1 MSKNLRKSLLGAAV
15 LSALAL
21 SVAPASAA
29 HRAATMGCGGDNMAK
44 VNDSVSA
51 LSDAA
56 PNKWDAV
63 KEVGLANTA
72 LSEGKPGE
80 CAMHLSR
87 AEHEGMMR

>member
-1 MSKNLRKSLLGAAV
+1 MIKNIGKTLLGAV
-15 LSALAL
+15 ALTALVL

-29 HRAATMGCGGDNMAK
+29 HRGAMMGCGGDNMAK

-87 AEHEGMMR
+87 AEHEGMMH